1 MRTMAYLPSSRGFT
15 LVELTIVMAI
25 VAILTA
31 IAYPSY
37 HQHVLK
43 GRRAEG
49 RAALTAVL
57 QQQERY
63 YTQYGK
69 YYISQGNENG
79 PFKAYSGDNLGAS
92 AYTLT
97 SARCGDN
104 LSEAECVQ
112 ITAVPTRNDD
122 PEVGNLAINSV
133 GPTRTCSGPKKDLCW
148 K

>member
-1 MRTMAYLPSSRGFT
+1 MATPQTSRGFT
-15 LVELTIVMAI
+15 LIELMVTVAI

-31 IAYPSY
+31 IAYPAY
-37 HQHVLK
+37 HQYVLK

-63 YTQYGK
+63 YTQFGK
-69 YYISQGNENG
+69 YYISTSDSDNG
-79 PFKAYSGDNLGAS
+79 PFKAYSGDNLGSS

-97 SARCGDN
+97 SSLCADN
-104 LSEAECVQ
+104 LTAAECVQ
-112 ITAVPTRNDD
+112 ITATPTHHDD
-122 PEVGNLAINSV
+122 PEAGNLSINSV
-133 GPTRTCSGPKKDLCW
+133 GPTRTCSGTNKSICW